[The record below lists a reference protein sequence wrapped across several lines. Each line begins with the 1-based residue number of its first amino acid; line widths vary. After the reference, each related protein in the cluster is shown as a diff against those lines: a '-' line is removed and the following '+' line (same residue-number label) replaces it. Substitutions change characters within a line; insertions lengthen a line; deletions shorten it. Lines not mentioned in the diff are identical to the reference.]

1 MKIGDIG
8 YILENKAVV
17 TKVTITATQGDFYT
31 CKLLSGGAIRL
42 RKSRLYASKEEAE
55 ADIPGFMRDK
65 EEKKE
70 RPPRSPYEYL
80 WNEK

>member
-1 MKIGDIG
+1 MKIGDIK
-8 YILENKAVV
+8 YIIESNAVATQV
-17 TKVTITATQGDFYT
+17 KITAIQGEFCT
-31 CKLLSGGAIRL
+31 CKLPSGGAIRL

-55 ADIPGFMRDK
+55 ADIPGFRRDK

-80 WNEK
+80 WNDK